1 METKRQKQIN
11 ELLRRQFSMVL
22 MDEGPNIFEKA
33 MVTVTR
39 TVVSPDLQNAKV
51 YVSVFNT
58 ENKAEVMAAMEENL
72 HQLRYALAKKVGK
85 QLRRIPELSFYL
97 DDSLD
102 EYFRMEKILA
112 QLRADNQMG
121 SEEE

>member
-22 MDEGPNIFEKA
+22 MEEGSYIFEKA

-39 TVVSPDLQNAKV
+39 AVVSPDLQNAKI

-58 ENKAEVMAAMEENL
+58 ENKAEVMASLDEHL
-72 HQLRYALAKKVGK
+72 HQLRHALAKRVGK
-85 QLRRIPELSFYL
+85 QLRRIPEIAFYL
-97 DDSLD
+97 DESLD

-112 QLRADNQMG
+112 DLRANNQMG
-121 SEEE
+121 KEEE

>member
-22 MDEGPNIFEKA
+22 MDEGSYIFEKA

-39 TVVSPDLQNAKV
+39 TVVSPDLQNAKI

-58 ENKAEVMAAMEENL
+58 ENKGEVMASLDEHL
-72 HQLRYALAKKVGK
+72 HQLRHSLAKRVGK
-85 QLRRIPELSFYL
+85 QLRRIPEIAFYL
-97 DDSLD
+97 DESLD

-112 QLRADNQMG
+112 DLRADNQMG
-121 SEEE
+121 KEEE